1 MDLTPRFSVS
11 EFLEVVNQTLDY
23 AFPAVEIE
31 GEVSSFKTSKDRW
44 VFFDLKDRESIIGC
58 FMPIHQLRVPLEDGM
73 KVIISFI
80 EGKAISV
87 QVLYYCPKDHAN
99 RRG

>member
-1 MDLTPRFSVS
+1 MPYPLCDASDIVSSVS

-31 GEVSSFKTSKDRW
+31 GEVSSFKTSKGRW

-58 FMPIHQLRVPLEDGM
+58 FIPIHQLRVPLEDGM
-73 KVIISFI
+73 KVIIRGAPKLAKF
-80 EGKAISV
+80 GKFSITV
-87 QVLYYCPKDHAN
+87 Q
-99 RRG
+99 